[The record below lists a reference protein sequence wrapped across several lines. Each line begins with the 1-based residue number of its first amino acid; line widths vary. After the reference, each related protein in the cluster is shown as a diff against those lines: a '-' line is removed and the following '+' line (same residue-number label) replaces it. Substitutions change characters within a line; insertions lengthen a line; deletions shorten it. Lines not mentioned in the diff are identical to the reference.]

1 MKPAPFRATAGKLL
15 LATTNPNKVREIRP
29 LFAGTACELVTLADI
44 DPIPEPEET
53 GRTFWEN
60 ARIKALAYAKA
71 SGLTVV
77 AEDSGLEVDAMN
89 GEPGVHSARF
99 MGASTAYPDRFQ
111 EIFRRIEGRDRSARF
126 VTALVVAR
134 AGEILFE
141 TEATVEGEIARE
153 AAGEHGFGYDP
164 IFYYPPYQLTTA
176 QVPDRDKAVVSHRAR
191 AFRDLLR
198 WLTTRPDSK
207 VL

>member
-1 MKPAPFRATAGKLL
+1 M
-15 LATTNPNKVREIRP
+15 
-29 LFAGTACELVTLADI
+29 
-44 DPIPEPEET
+44 
-53 GRTFWEN
+53 
-60 ARIKALAYAKA
+60 
-71 SGLTVV
+71 V

-99 MGASTAYPDRFQ
+99 MGASTPYPDRFQ